1 MHNFEQQ
8 KGPGRSRIVFGAALV
23 AMGLGGCYPKT
34 AAAPTT
40 VTQGSVTWAAEKF
53 PGSTESSL
61 AAGRESF
68 LAKCNGCHGY
78 PDLLAT
84 SDEAWPAIVE
94 RMGSKSD
101 LDAEKTKGVLQY
113 VLAARHP

>member
-1 MHNFEQQ
+1 MPNFAQH
-8 KGPGRSRIVFGAALV
+8 KGRMQSRILLAVALV
-23 AMGLGGCYPKT
+23 AMSVSGCYPKT
-34 AAAPTT
+34 APAPTT
-40 VTQGSVTWAAEKF
+40 ITQGSVTWAAQKF
-53 PGSTESSL
+53 PGATESSL
-61 AAGRESF
+61 AAGRETF

-78 PDLLAT
+78 PDLMAT

-101 LDAEKTKGVLQY
+101 LDAEKTKGVLHY